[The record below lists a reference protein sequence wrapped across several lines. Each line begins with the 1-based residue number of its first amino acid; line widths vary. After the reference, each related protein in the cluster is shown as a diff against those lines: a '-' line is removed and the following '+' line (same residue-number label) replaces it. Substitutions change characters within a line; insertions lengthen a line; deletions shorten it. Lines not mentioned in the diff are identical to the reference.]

1 MINYPG
7 GEQRGEGGGI
17 DSVGATRGMEG
28 KGFVLIISEVMDGG
42 VEAKKEMEAARIR

>member
-1 MINYPG
+1 MKVEGLTRLGRQG
-7 GEQRGEGGGI
+7 GWK
-17 DSVGATRGMEG
+17 G